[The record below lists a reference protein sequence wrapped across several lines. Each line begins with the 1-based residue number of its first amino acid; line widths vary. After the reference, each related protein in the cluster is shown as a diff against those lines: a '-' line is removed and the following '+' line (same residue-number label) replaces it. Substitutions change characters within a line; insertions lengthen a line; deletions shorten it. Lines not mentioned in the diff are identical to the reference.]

1 MGKSLNNQSIW
12 DLIVV
17 LRRNIPLNIIG
28 FFTDNCIEMI
38 KPTVGLA
45 GYDTINVTEINNSVL
60 TLMSY

>member
-38 KPTVGLA
+38 KTTVGLA